1 MLIEFLDFNDWSS
14 YILFASLLV
23 SLTTTFGLLYFIQ
36 FYVNDRASFQTNWH
50 SSAASNMQAQRYH
63 NENNC
68 IGNWLAIC
76 VRRKESPDDSP
87 AHSLLENEPASSI
100 QGGSLWKKNQNT
112 LYLLLSEGYIY

>member
-1 MLIEFLDFNDWSS
+1 MLIELLEFNDWSS

-23 SLTTTFGLLYFIQ
+23 SLTTTFRLLYFIQ
-36 FYVNDRASFQTNWH
+36 FYVNNRASFQTNWH
-50 SSAASNMQAQRYH
+50 SSASSNMQAQCYH

-87 AHSLLENEPASSI
+87 AHSLLENETKSSI
-100 QGGSLWKKNQNT
+100 QGGLQWRKNQNM
-112 LYLLLSEGYIY
+112 LYPPLSEGYIY